1 MDNVQTYFLLFF
13 RATKGTLK
21 SIFYEGKILGGKWG
35 NKEIYFILVKI
46 SQTKE
51 HICHR
56 RWRNNFCIW
65 KKYSKTIFQ
74 NQTIII
80 STVYIIKPKSDFW
93 LLVSETDLQ
102 TGISNWCQTQC
113 SWFLADFPEYQRIK
127 YGEAGVSC
135 VADLWRL
142 CNVAMQ
148 SQSIA
153 RQCTGTPWA
162 KIWPC
167 KQSAAVQEYKN
178 ACAEG
183 GF

>member
-1 MDNVQTYFLLFF
+1 MT
-13 RATKGTLK
+13 
-21 SIFYEGKILGGKWG
+21 WG
-35 NKEIYFILVKI
+35 WGRENKTIYFILVDIDQMK
-46 SQTKE
+46 K
-51 HICHR
+51 HIFHR
-56 RWRNNFCIW
+56 RWRNEFCIW
-65 KKYSKTIFQ
+65 EKYSKTIFQ

-153 RQCTGTPWA
+153 RRCTGTPWA

>member
-1 MDNVQTYFLLFF
+1 MT
-13 RATKGTLK
+13 
-21 SIFYEGKILGGKWG
+21 WG
-35 NKEIYFILVKI
+35 WGRENKKIYFILVDIDQMK
-46 SQTKE
+46 K
-51 HICHR
+51 HIFHR
-56 RWRNNFCIW
+56 RWRNEFCIW
-65 KKYSKTIFQ
+65 EKYSKTIFQ

-148 SQSIA
+148 SQSMA
-153 RQCTGTPWA
+153 RQWHSTCSFFFLNLTFLRHA
-162 KIWPC
+162 FVAFLNSNFSRESYI
-167 KQSAAVQEYKN
+167 
-178 ACAEG
+178 AEWQ
-183 GF
+183 

>member
-1 MDNVQTYFLLFF
+1 MT
-13 RATKGTLK
+13 
-21 SIFYEGKILGGKWG
+21 WG
-35 NKEIYFILVKI
+35 WGRENKKIYFILVDIDQMK
-46 SQTKE
+46 K
-51 HICHR
+51 HIFHR
-56 RWRNNFCIW
+56 RWRNEFCIW
-65 KKYSKTIFQ
+65 GKYSKTIFQ
-74 NQTIII
+74 NQTILI